1 MSDKLQ
7 PCPFCGD
14 VNPSMQGQT
23 DRTLSYEPSAWVECE
38 TCGAQ
43 SRGFCRTS
51 EAMEAWNRRAT
62 SPARDNEG
70 GQRAS
75 TPDGIDLA
83 AQIAHQKEIFCG
95 DCATFGD
102 DSKWSI
108 KSGSILASLI
118 ELQDARA
125 ALSATEQRAE
135 AMGRDA
141 ARYQQICFLIGS
153 IFFHGSFKAET
164 HNERKLE
171 KLLREA
177 GYFYETQ
184 AEMDTALASSAGNS
198 TEHGR

>member
-70 GQRAS
+70 GLRAS

-83 AQIAHQKEIFCG
+83 AQIAHQQEIYCG
-95 DCATFGD
+95 DCATFGEQ
-102 DSKWSI
+102 SKWSI

-125 ALSATEQRAE
+125 HLSAHPVTWEGDLPAKHVIENLRWQVANQCSFSVPV
-135 AMGRDA
+135 MLDTLDA
-141 ARYQQICFLIGS
+141 FIARIPAAPTPAASG
-153 IFFHGSFKAET
+153 
-164 HNERKLE
+164 
-171 KLLREA
+171 
-177 GYFYETQ
+177 
-184 AEMDTALASSAGNS
+184 MDEG
-198 TEHGR
+198 E